1 MGLVTYS
8 DSETSDSETDS
19 KPRTQTAQEKKV
31 PSASAKPSKP
41 ASSSEFQPLVDRNN
55 PRKIR
60 VNLPEIK
67 PENGG
72 KDEEDDGAPARKK
85 PRVGAA
91 GQFSGFNSLLPAPKR
106 NTLSGAK
113 GGAKDGND
121 KKSAPAPKVFSLK
134 TGATPGFDRSADAE
148 MRQGFAQNGATDG
161 DERDEDVTGI
171 SGENTAV
178 SSTVEEKAE
187 EPTTK
192 KSAMMFKPLSVGRNT
207 TQKKRPAASSEN
219 GLSKSRGMN
228 EHRNYEKD
236 SSLSQQPEPPPK
248 PKVSL
253 FGFSKEEKTVPSS
266 NLTSQGSY
274 EPMVY
279 STGLPTSTTEADD
292 TQLDVSAHETGSQ
305 MPMAPGPNEPPTLN
319 SIADDLNLSRA
330 EKRHLFGRNAKSSFT
345 DSTTSSSAPRI
356 LTFNTDAEYASNQA
370 LLSSTSESERAALQ
384 HNPVRSIA
392 PGKHNLQQLVN
403 AASNQREALE
413 ESFASG
419 KRNKK
424 EAGSRYG
431 W

>member
-1 MGLVTYS
+1 MALVAYS
-8 DSETSDSETDS
+8 DSENSDSDTDV
-19 KPRTQTAQEKKV
+19 KTQTRTAQDKKA
-31 PSASAKPSKP
+31 PSASAKPSKA
-41 ASSSEFQPLVDRNN
+41 ASSSEFQSLVDRNN

-60 VNLPEIK
+60 VNLSEIK
-67 PENGG
+67 PEVGG
-72 KDEEDDGAPARKK
+72 KGEEGDGEPARKK
-85 PRVGAA
+85 PRVGAP

-106 NTLSGAK
+106 NALSGVG
-113 GGAKDGND
+113 GGAKSGND
-121 KKSAPAPKVFSLK
+121 KKAAPPPKVFSLK

-148 MRQGFAQNGATDG
+148 MRQDFAQNGAAGG
-161 DERDEDVTGI
+161 DERDEDITGI

-178 SSTVEEKAE
+178 SSAVEKKAE
-187 EPTTK
+187 EPPK
-192 KSAMMFKPLSVGRNT
+192 KSAMMFKPLSVARGT
-207 TQKKRPAASSEN
+207 TKKKRPAVSGEN
-219 GLSKSRGMN
+219 GLGKAAETSKSTITQR
-228 EHRNYEKD
+228 
-236 SSLSQQPEPPPK
+236 PEPAPK

-253 FGFSKEEKTVPSS
+253 FGFSKEEKPIPSF
-266 NLTSQGSY
+266 TPTTQGSY

-279 STGLPTSTTEADD
+279 STGLSDAAAETDD
-292 TQLDVSAHETGSQ
+292 ALQDVSTHEASSQ
-305 MPMAPGPNEPPTLN
+305 MPTAPAVNEPPTLN

-345 DSTTSSSAPRI
+345 DSTSSSAPRI

-370 LLSSTSESERAALQ
+370 FLSSTSESERSSLQ

-392 PGKHNLQQLVN
+392 PGKHSLQQLVN
-403 AASNQREALE
+403 AASSQREALE